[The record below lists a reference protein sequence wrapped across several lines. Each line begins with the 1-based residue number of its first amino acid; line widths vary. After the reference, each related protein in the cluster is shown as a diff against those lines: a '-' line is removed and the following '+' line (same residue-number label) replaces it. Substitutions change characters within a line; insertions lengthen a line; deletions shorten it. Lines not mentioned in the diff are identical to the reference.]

1 MIFYEHFSDILED
14 VIVYLDEKFL
24 MTLIDYL
31 VQPLRSPHEEKLAQ
45 TTRDLASALDT
56 RANRRSNRQSVAI
69 ENREPISMFKQ
80 MRPEPD
86 MNMTTVA
93 PGQNNTSALDVSS
106 FVHGRLMMTDYVSKK
121 NFWFTEVVGDD
132 AVTLPEYVQRVIT
145 MG

>member
-24 MTLIDYL
+24 MPLIDYL

>member
-86 MNMTTVA
+86 MNMTTVT

>member
-121 NFWFTEVVGDD
+121 NFWFTEIVGNDTI
-132 AVTLPEYVQRVIT
+132 TLPEYVQRVIT

>member
-56 RANRRSNRQSVAI
+56 RANRKSNRQSVAI

-121 NFWFTEVVGDD
+121 NFWFTEIVGNDTI
-132 AVTLPEYVQRVIT
+132 TLPEYVQRVIT

>member
-56 RANRRSNRQSVAI
+56 RANRKSNRQSVAI

-93 PGQNNTSALDVSS
+93 PSQNNTGALDVSS

-121 NFWFTEVVGDD
+121 NFWFTEIVGNDTI
-132 AVTLPEYVQRVIT
+132 TLPEYVQRVIT